1 MAVSMVIWGGTWPS
15 AKAIAEVAAPEVNVF
30 WRFLLTSVAF
40 VPILLATRSSLRVSL
55 RGLLLTAAAAA
66 LLVGYN
72 LAFFGGL
79 RLGLAGVGGELVP
92 TLSPVLTA
100 LLGLAFRRRGRAG
113 SAGGTGG
120 AGATV
125 GAGGTGSAAR
135 PGLRPLQVVGVVMGF
150 IGGMVILQ
158 VWRISGSD
166 LLRSGNA
173 LFLAAALAW
182 AGITLLSARAQEH
195 MSFLPFSF
203 LMYALAAVFD
213 LPMALTADIAA
224 VFRGGWP
231 YWLNLVYL
239 SVVAT
244 AFATTTY
251 FLCSAR
257 LGPGPASAFMFIV
270 PTAAVLLSWLF
281 LGEVPAPLSLAGG
294 ALSVAAVYLVNSRRQ
309 ARR

>member
-1 MAVSMVIWGGTWPS
+1 MVIWGGTWPS
-15 AKAIAEVAAPEVNVF
+15 AKAIAGVAPEVNVF
-30 WRFLLTSVAF
+30 WRFLLTSIAF
-40 VPILLATRSSLRVSL
+40 VPILLFTRSSLRVGL
-55 RGLLLTAAAAA
+55 RGLLTTAAAAA

-92 TLSPVLTA
+92 TLSPVLTV
-100 LLGLAFRRRGRAG
+100 LLGLAFRRRGRRGRAAG
-113 SAGGTGG
+113 TPMTPAG
-120 AGATV
+120 AG
-125 GAGGTGSAAR
+125 R
-135 PGLRPLQVVGVVMGF
+135 LGLRPIQVAGIALGF
-150 IGGMVILQ
+150 VGGMIILQ

-166 LLRSGNA
+166 LLRSGN
-173 LFLAAALAW
+173 LFFLAAALGW

-195 MSFLPFSF
+195 MPFLPFSF
-203 LMYALAAVFD
+203 LMYALAALFD
-213 LPMALTADIAA
+213 LPLALAGDIGA
-224 VFRGGWP
+224 VFREGTV

-257 LGPGPASAFMFIV
+257 LGAGPASAFMFIV

-281 LGEVPAPLSLAGG
+281 LGEVPTPVALAGG
-294 ALSVAAVYLVNSRRQ
+294 ALSIGAVYLVNSR
-309 ARR
+309 ARP